1 MTMQLLLLIT
11 DPADLPASRAADT
24 LISMFPE
31 EITPRK
37 LVLDNLLP
45 CRQCGQC
52 EKAGHCIL
60 DDDLSRNL
68 SILQA
73 ADGLLLTASFLY
85 GAPPRSMQNAVKRL
99 VTGSPACLRQKPI
112 ALLGC
117 LRKGGAEASF
127 APLLKDLIHSGC
139 LLVTGSYGSF
149 LSENDPHENEILQ
162 ELAGEMTWVL
172 QSLHASGQTRPA
184 WKGPLPRPWRIR

>member
-1 MTMQLLLLIT
+1 MTMQIILLLT

-24 LISMFPE
+24 LIGMFPE

-45 CRQCGQC
+45 CRQCGRC
-52 EKAGHCIL
+52 EKTGHCIL
-60 DDDLSRNL
+60 EDDLSRNL
-68 SILQA
+68 SVLQA

-85 GAPPRSMQNAVKRL
+85 GAPPHSLQDAVQRL
-99 VTGSPACLRQKPI
+99 VTSSPACLRQKPI

-117 LRKGGAEASF
+117 LRRGEAEASF
-127 APLLKDLIHSGC
+127 APLLKELMHSGC
-139 LLVTGSYGSF
+139 LLITGSYGSF
-149 LSENDPHENEILQ
+149 LTENDPHQYEILQ
-162 ELAGEMTWVL
+162 ELADEMTWVL
-172 QSLHASGQTRPA
+172 QSLHASGLAAPA